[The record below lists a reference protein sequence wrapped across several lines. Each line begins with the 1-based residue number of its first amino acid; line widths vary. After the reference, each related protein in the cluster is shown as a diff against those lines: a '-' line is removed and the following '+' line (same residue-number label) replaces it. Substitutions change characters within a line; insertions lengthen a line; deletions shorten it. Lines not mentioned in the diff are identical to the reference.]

1 MKNITHFNLIEL
13 TDKNHNSFKS
23 FVFDISFLDRDII
36 YDKNL
41 WPRGIQIGK
50 FKKKYIQPVNQASA
64 LTSNSAP
71 ISKKNDETFNVHA
84 TGMEHTES
92 NIVV

>member
-1 MKNITHFNLIEL
+1 MIRINGQEAFKLE
-13 TDKNHNSFKS
+13 NS
-23 FVFDISFLDRDII
+23 
-36 YDKNL
+36 
-41 WPRGIQIGK
+41 
-50 FKKKYIQPVNQASA
+50 KKKYIQPVNQASA